1 MILSRE
7 DGALRLVRQ
16 VEHGRVAGELAAAW
30 GNEDFELGGARAAV
44 VTAAARHDEGWR
56 FEDARVLYAEAARRP
71 LHFLEIGTADHVR
84 LYRRGVEKVAAL
96 DVYAGLLVGMH
107 WTGLYRGRW
116 SSPGTAGRLART
128 EHDRRLQDEVVRDEE
143 QRWIDARRQAWDD
156 DEPRSVFET
165 RLWHHFD
172 LLQFWDLLSLYL
184 AVSPREP
191 GAAGPAESWG
201 PQLRDLE
208 HRPRTVRL
216 PAVASRP
223 GGERT
228 EVTAAVTAPAR
239 VTLDPFPLAAA
250 IRVDLE
256 VAVLPDRGWGRDEVA
271 ERVRTT
277 PPSVVSWELVPPAGS
292 PR

>member
-1 MILSRE
+1 
-7 DGALRLVRQ
+7 
-16 VEHGRVAGELAAAW
+16 
-30 GNEDFELGGARAAV
+30 
-44 VTAAARHDEGWR
+44 
-56 FEDARVLYAEAARRP
+56 
-71 LHFLEIGTADHVR
+71 
-84 LYRRGVEKVAAL
+84 
-96 DVYAGLLVGMH
+96 MH

-116 SSPGTAGRLART
+116 SSPGAAGRLART
-128 EHDRRLQDEVVRDEE
+128 EQDRRLQDEVVRGEE

-156 DEPRSVFET
+156 DESRSVFEA

-191 GAAGPAESWG
+191 GAAGPAEPWG
-201 PQLRDLE
+201 PQLADLE
-208 HRPRTVRL
+208 HRPRTGRL
-216 PAVASRP
+216 PAVAARP
-223 GGERT
+223 GGPRT
-228 EVTAAVTAPAR
+228 EVTATVTAPAR

-250 IRVDLE
+250 TRVDLE
-256 VAVLPDRGWGRDEVA
+256 VTVLPDRGWGRDEVA

>member
-7 DGALRLVRQ
+7 GGALRLVRQ

-30 GNEDFELGGARAAV
+30 GNDVFELGGPRSAV

-56 FEDARVLYAEAARRP
+56 AEDARVLYAEAARRP
-71 LHFLEIGTADHVR
+71 LHFLEIDTADHVR
-84 LYRRGVEKVAAL
+84 LYRRGVETVAAL
-96 DVYAGLLVGMH
+96 DGYAGLLVGMH

-116 SSPGTAGRLART
+116 SSPGAAGRLART
-128 EHDRRLQDEVVRDEE
+128 ERDRRLQDEVVRAEE

-165 RLWHHFD
+165 RLWHHYD

-191 GAAGPAESWG
+191 GATGPAEPWG

-208 HRPRTVRL
+208 HRPRDVLL
-216 PAVASRP
+216 PPVPLRP
-223 GGERT
+223 GGPRT
-228 EVTAAVTAPAR
+228 AVTAAVTAAGE

-250 IRVDLE
+250 TRVDLE
-256 VAVLPDRGWGRDEVA
+256 VTVLPDRPWGPDEVA

-277 PPSVVSWELVPPAGS
+277 PPSMVTWQLVPPDRS

>member
-1 MILSRE
+1 VILSRE
-7 DGALRLVRQ
+7 GGALRLVRQ
-16 VEHGRVAGELAAAW
+16 VEHGRLAGELAAAW
-30 GNEDFELGGARAAV
+30 GNDAFELGGGRSAV

-56 FEDARVLYAEAARRP
+56 AEDARVLYAEAARRP
-71 LHFLEIGTADHVR
+71 LHFLEIDTADHVR
-84 LYRRGVEKVAAL
+84 LYRRGVETVAAL

-116 SSPGTAGRLART
+116 SAPGAAGRLART
-128 EHDRRLQDEVVRDEE
+128 ERDRRLQDEVVRAEE

-172 LLQFWDLLSLYL
+172 LLQLWDLLSLYL

-191 GAAGPAESWG
+191 GAPGPAERWG

-208 HRPRTVRL
+208 HRPRDVLL
-216 PAVASRP
+216 PAVARWP
-223 GGERT
+223 GGPRV
-228 EVTAAVTAPAR
+228 EVTAAVTAPGR

-250 IRVDLE
+250 TRVDLA
-256 VAVLPDRGWGRDEVA
+256 VTVLPDRGWGRDEVA

-277 PPSVVSWELVPPAGS
+277 SPSVVTWELVPASGDA
-292 PR
+292 R